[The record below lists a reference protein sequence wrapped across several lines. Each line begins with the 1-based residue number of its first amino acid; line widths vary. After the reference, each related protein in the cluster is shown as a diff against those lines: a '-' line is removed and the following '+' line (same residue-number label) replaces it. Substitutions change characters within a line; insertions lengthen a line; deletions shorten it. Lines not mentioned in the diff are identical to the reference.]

1 MTLSYASDSGGA
13 RNCQQGVIA
22 RERSDQAG
30 RVLKGFS
37 PSHGREILLLK
48 IILCGA
54 EPLPGAQGAE
64 HPEAIDFS
72 ANKGLQDGRQER

>member
-1 MTLSYASDSGGA
+1 MTLSYASDSGAA
-13 RNCQQGVIA
+13 RNCQQGAIA

-48 IILCGA
+48 IILCMKTA
-54 EPLPGAQGAE
+54 YPCILN
-64 HPEAIDFS
+64 AIIR
-72 ANKGLQDGRQER
+72 GRLCEVA